1 MPFYGCTIAASTCA
15 RAEAERADI
24 GPDCPGPICW
34 VFSGLL
40 VFHQSEH
47 QLTHQQ
53 VKKEFVALSQ
63 KGYRTSAKVTF
74 ASVRFGP
81 PVH

>member
-15 RAEAERADI
+15 RAEAERVDI

-74 ASVRFGP
+74 ASVRCGP
-81 PVH
+81 CVH